1 MARCFVM
8 CENEKSGYEQFDHIP
23 TEEIKKD
30 ISDTQ
35 AEIDE
40 YQAVNEIKRLN
51 PFQNKTD
58 IYMNEGKISSRQTF
72 INTLNNILEY
82 RATI

>member
-1 MARCFVM
+1 MS
-8 CENEKSGYEQFDHIP
+8 EYEKYADIP

-40 YQAVNEIKRLN
+40 YKAINEIKRLN
-51 PFQNKTD
+51 PFQNKTE
-58 IYMNEGKISSRQTF
+58 IYMNEGKISNRQEF
-72 INTLNNILEY
+72 LDKLNKILEY
-82 RATI
+82 RNSKND